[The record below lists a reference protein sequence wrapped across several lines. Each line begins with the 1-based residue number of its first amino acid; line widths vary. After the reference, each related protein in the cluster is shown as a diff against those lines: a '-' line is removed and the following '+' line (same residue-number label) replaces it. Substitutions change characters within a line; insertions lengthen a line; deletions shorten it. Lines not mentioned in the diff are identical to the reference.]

1 MALACVLDASAAVRL
16 ILADPAAADLAER
29 VGGAAL
35 VLAPELM
42 LSELANTL
50 WKLQRADRLNDLDPQ
65 ELLAEALALACHL
78 NHPVY
83 DCLYLALA
91 RAGSGQPDQQRSAP
105 ERPGRKGVAL
115 SPGDTSSRPH
125 PPLELLQHP
134 IKLAAERSRS
144 EAGGSNCIET
154 IPRSRLLHLDVGMHL
169 IKNSGIYPSSSK
181 CYPQNA
187 LTIV

>member
-16 ILADPAAADLAER
+16 ILADPAAAGLAER

-42 LSELANTL
+42 LTELANTL

-65 ELLAEALALACHL
+65 ELLAEARELVDRLEPDRHLQAEALALACHL

-91 RAGSGQPDQQRSAP
+91 RREAASLISSDR
-105 ERPGRKGVAL
+105 RLNAL
-115 SPGDTSSRPH
+115 
-125 PPLELLQHP
+125 
-134 IKLAAERSRS
+134 AERVL
-144 EAGGSNCIET
+144 
-154 IPRSRLLHLDVGMHL
+154 P
-169 IKNSGIYPSSSK
+169 
-181 CYPQNA
+181 
-187 LTIV
+187 

>member
-50 WKLQRADRLNDLDPQ
+50 WKLRRADRLNDLDPQ
-65 ELLAEALALACHL
+65 ELLAEARELVDRLEPDRHLQAEALALACHL

-91 RAGSGQPDQQRSAP
+91 RREAASLISSDR
-105 ERPGRKGVAL
+105 RLNAL
-115 SPGDTSSRPH
+115 
-125 PPLELLQHP
+125 
-134 IKLAAERSRS
+134 AERVL
-144 EAGGSNCIET
+144 
-154 IPRSRLLHLDVGMHL
+154 P
-169 IKNSGIYPSSSK
+169 
-181 CYPQNA
+181 
-187 LTIV
+187 

>member
-16 ILADPAAADLAER
+16 ILADLAAADLAER

-42 LSELANTL
+42 LTELANTL

-65 ELLAEALALACHL
+65 ELLAEARELVDRLEPDRHLQAEALALACHL

-91 RAGSGQPDQQRSAP
+91 RREAASLISSDR
-105 ERPGRKGVAL
+105 RLNAL
-115 SPGDTSSRPH
+115 
-125 PPLELLQHP
+125 
-134 IKLAAERSRS
+134 AERVL
-144 EAGGSNCIET
+144 
-154 IPRSRLLHLDVGMHL
+154 P
-169 IKNSGIYPSSSK
+169 
-181 CYPQNA
+181 
-187 LTIV
+187 

>member
-29 VGGAAL
+29 VGAAAL

-42 LSELANTL
+42 LTELANTL

-65 ELLAEALALACHL
+65 ELLAEARELVDRLEPDRHLQAEALALACHL

-91 RAGSGQPDQQRSAP
+91 RR
-105 ERPGRKGVAL
+105 EVASL
-115 SPGDTSSRPH
+115 ISSDRR
-125 PPLELLQHP
+125 LNAL
-134 IKLAAERSRS
+134 AERVL
-144 EAGGSNCIET
+144 
-154 IPRSRLLHLDVGMHL
+154 P
-169 IKNSGIYPSSSK
+169 
-181 CYPQNA
+181 
-187 LTIV
+187 

>member
-16 ILADPAAADLAER
+16 ILADPAAAELAER

-65 ELLAEALALACHL
+65 ELLAEARELVDRLEPDRHLQAEALALACHL

-91 RAGSGQPDQQRSAP
+91 RREAASLISSDR
-105 ERPGRKGVAL
+105 RLNAL
-115 SPGDTSSRPH
+115 
-125 PPLELLQHP
+125 
-134 IKLAAERSRS
+134 AERVL
-144 EAGGSNCIET
+144 
-154 IPRSRLLHLDVGMHL
+154 P
-169 IKNSGIYPSSSK
+169 
-181 CYPQNA
+181 
-187 LTIV
+187 